1 MPTQGLVKSWI
12 QTTTSPQN
20 RRKDTRTW
28 CFGTWISVQ
37 ILPFWVHSLKLM
49 PFQRKK
55 EVTVIF
61 QPLIFR
67 GEPFVSGRGCML
79 NFWGSGYIPHSQLV
93 TQDGLWRWKCRWRRS
108 HGWGKSWNSQVTL
121 AWGLHKIYIYKNDQE
136 CMCHINSI
144 CIYIYIHYKQS

>member
-1 MPTQGLVKSWI
+1 MPTKGLVKSWI

-93 TQDGLWRWKCRWRRS
+93 TQDGLWRLEV
-108 HGWGKSWNSQVTL
+108 QVAEIPRMRKVMKL
-121 AWGLHKIYIYKNDQE
+121 SSDIGLRPPQDIHLQEWSRMHVPYKFYLYIY
-136 CMCHINSI
+136 M
-144 CIYIYIHYKQS
+144 HYKQS